1 MSTDLVRGFIAA
13 RDARRAHRP
22 PSESRPLTLDEA
34 YRCQDRLREELLA
47 RGERL
52 AGWKAGFTTPAAQQ
66 ANGVPEPVC
75 AFLLAGDVFPSASE
89 IAVTRFVGL
98 AVEAEI
104 AFVMRR
110 DLAGPGVT
118 AAHAAAA
125 VEGATPALELID
137 RRYTGKPT
145 GTDIIA
151 EGVYANAIVLG
162 GALTPIQGLDLALEG
177 LVFEQSGVVVAT
189 NTAAE
194 VMGNPLNSLAWIA
207 NHLGRRGLGLR
218 AGDVTMTGSVS
229 KVLTPKAG
237 DTVRAACTRLGAVAV
252 RFV

>member
-1 MSTDLVRGFIAA
+1 MFTDLVREFIAA
-13 RDARRAHRP
+13 RAARRAHRP
-22 PSESRPLTLDEA
+22 PSESRPLSLDEA

-52 AGWKAGFTTPAAQQ
+52 AGWKAGFTTPGAQQ
-66 ANGVPEPVC
+66 AYGVPEPVC
-75 AFLLAGDVFPSASE
+75 AFLLAGDVFPSGAE
-89 IAVTRFVGL
+89 IPVTRFVGL
-98 AVEAEI
+98 AVEAEV

-110 DLAGPGVT
+110 ELAGPGVT

-125 VEGATPALELID
+125 VEGAAPALELID

-162 GALTPIQGLDLALEG
+162 GALTPIAGLDLALEG
-177 LVFEQSGVVVAT
+177 LVFEQSGVVAAT

-218 AGDVTMTGSVS
+218 AGDLAMTGSVS

>member
-1 MSTDLVRGFIAA
+1 MTTELVREFIAA
-13 RDARRAHRP
+13 RAARRPHRP
-22 PSESRPLTLDEA
+22 PSETRPLTLDEA

-52 AGWKAGFTTPAAQQ
+52 AGWKAGFTTPAAQR

-75 AFLLAGDVFPSASE
+75 AFLLAGDVFPSGSE
-89 IAVTRFVGL
+89 VAVARFVGL

-104 AFVMRR
+104 AFLMRR

-118 AAHAAAA
+118 AAHAATA

-137 RRYTGKPT
+137 RRYTGAPT
-145 GTDIIA
+145 GTDIVA

-177 LVFEQSGVVVAT
+177 LVFEHGGVVAAT

-218 AGDVTMTGSVS
+218 AGEVAMTGSVS
-229 KVLTPKAG
+229 RVLTPKAG
-237 DTVRAACTRLGAVAV
+237 DTVRAVCTRLGAVAV